1 MREVD
6 SFVHFGGRQNSK
18 IPALYNPQDCDY
30 DGFDSWTIP
39 MIRLC
44 YMVQLILK
52 KGAEA
57 WDFPGEPVVKTP
69 LPLQRRQVQSW
80 SGN

>member
-6 SFVHFGGRQNSK
+6 SFVHFGGKQNSK

-30 DGFDSWTIP
+30 DGFDSWSIP

-44 YMVQLILK
+44 CMVQLILR
-52 KGAEA
+52 KGA

-69 LPLQRRQVQSW
+69 HSQCRGPRFNPWL
-80 SGN
+80 GN